1 MSLERDTSL
10 INLTKKYSLFTIYS
24 ELYQEKPKEEET
36 TLANLVLPTN
46 AVENLRPENDYE
58 ILKPQG
64 NFELPQSDLMSVV
77 KHPSAPPP
85 NPNFF
90 FHNKVLKYSQINFN
104 VARTILLSMIS
115 P

>member
-1 MSLERDTSL
+1 MIEGYTLRIKSSKE
-10 INLTKKYSLFTIYS
+10 YFLFRVYS
-24 ELYQEKPKEEET
+24 EFYQEKPKEEET

-58 ILKPQG
+58 ILKSQG
-64 NFELPQSDLMSVV
+64 NFKLPQSDLMSVV

-90 FHNKVLKYSQINFN
+90 FHNKVL
-104 VARTILLSMIS
+104 
-115 P
+115 

>member
-1 MSLERDTSL
+1 MFLERDTSL
-10 INLTKKYSLFTIYS
+10 INLTKKYFLFTICS
-24 ELYQEKPKEEET
+24 EFYQEKPKEEET

-46 AVENLRPENDYE
+46 AVENLRPENHYE

-64 NFELPQSDLMSVV
+64 NFELPQSDLMRVV

-90 FHNKVLKYSQINFN
+90 FHNKVLKYSKFNFN
-104 VARTILLSMIS
+104 AVRTIFLSMIS